1 MNRMTRLALLVLLC
15 LPAVA
20 GAQQAPEQRFALGFV
35 NGKVRDNQTVEVMR
49 VLPRSELLDVIAD
62 GQSPLPGSLQLDQ
75 VTGEV
80 RSDGQLSLH
89 LRQPRGAL
97 LTEAFLTVRLMVDG
111 QPAPA
116 RLLSTAPVIVA
127 VPAARQ
133 RVTLLV
139 TEPARLWL
147 PRDAVGEF
155 ELDMMVTAW
164 PAEEETE
171 APAPA
176 PESVPQIPLTPAIPD
191 AAAITALLYG
201 GGVFQG

>member
-1 MNRMTRLALLVLLC
+1 
-15 LPAVA
+15 
-20 GAQQAPEQRFALGFV
+20 
-35 NGKVRDNQTVEVMR
+35 
-49 VLPRSELLDVIAD
+49 
-62 GQSPLPGSLQLDQ
+62 
-75 VTGEV
+75 
-80 RSDGQLSLH
+80 
-89 LRQPRGAL
+89 
-97 LTEAFLTVRLMVDG
+97 
-111 QPAPA
+111 
-116 RLLSTAPVIVA
+116 
-127 VPAARQ
+127 PAARQ

-164 PAEEETE
+164 PAEEETV

-176 PESVPQIPLTPAIPD
+176 PESVPQVPLTPAIPD